1 MRINRRLGFITG
13 ATLVAGLLAAA
24 LYLQHAVGLAPCPL
38 CILQRL
44 AFFAVGAF
52 CLLGALFP
60 GRLIG
65 RLAAGGICLSALSGA
80 LLAARHVWLQNL
92 PADQIPECGPGLDFI
107 LNTFPLS
114 KALDLI
120 LSGSGECAEIQWQF
134 LGLTLPGWSL
144 VWLLVFAAAGAVAA
158 RRRRNGEW

>member
-1 MRINRRLGFITG
+1 MRINRRLGFTLG
-13 ATLVAGLLAAA
+13 AALVAGLLAAA

-38 CILQRL
+38 CILQRM

-60 GRLIG
+60 GQLIG

-80 LLAARHVWLQNL
+80 ALAARHVYLQNL
-92 PADQIPECGPGLDFI
+92 PADQVPECGPGLDFI
-107 LNTFPLS
+107 LNTFPFRR
-114 KALDLI
+114 ALDLI

-144 VWLLVFAAAGAVAA
+144 VWLLVFAVAGAVAA

>member
-1 MRINRRLGFITG
+1 MRINRRLGYISG
-13 ATLVAGLLAAA
+13 AVLVAGLLAAA

-44 AFFAVGAF
+44 AFFAIGGF

-60 GRLIG
+60 GQLTG
-65 RLAAGGICLSALSGA
+65 RLAAGGICLSGLAGA
-80 LLAARHVWLQNL
+80 ALAARHVWLQNL
-92 PADQIPECGPGLDFI
+92 PADQVPECGPGLDFI

-120 LSGSGECAEIQWQF
+120 LSGSGECAEVQWQF

-144 VWLLVFAAAGAVAA
+144 VWLVAFAVAGGLWL
-158 RRRRNGEW
+158 RRGDNY

>member
-1 MRINRRLGFITG
+1 MRISRRLGFVIG
-13 ATLVAGLLAAA
+13 AAAVAGLLAAA

-44 AFFAVGAF
+44 AFFAVGGF

-60 GRLIG
+60 GQLTG
-65 RLAAGGICLSALSGA
+65 RIAAGGICLSALTGA

-107 LNTFPLS
+107 LNTFPPS
-114 KALDLI
+114 QALDLI

-144 VWLLVFAAAGAVAA
+144 VWLGVFAMAGAVAA
-158 RRRRNGEW
+158 RR